1 MKTRCVFSTPDLT
14 AARAL
19 MAAAR
24 QAGIP
29 DEGLSLI
36 AREDIELQQIP
47 DHLMTGRTDFYPAAA
62 RGAACGGGT
71 GVLLGLVAIAVPPL
85 GVTLAGAAAIALAGA
100 AVGCWTGALVG
111 TDVPDAVHRKFKDEI
126 ASGRILVVIDAS
138 RDALAAACPALLATG
153 ARHLPLHAH
162 PEVPQLAGAA

>member
-1 MKTRCVFSTPDLT
+1 MKTRCVFSTPDLA
-14 AARAL
+14 AARAA

-29 DEGLSLI
+29 DEDISLI
-36 AREDIELQQIP
+36 ARQDIELQQIP
-47 DHLMTGRTDFYPAAA
+47 DHLMTGRTDFYPAAV

-71 GVLLGLVAIAVPPL
+71 GVLLGLVAVAVPPL
-85 GVTLAGAAAIALAGA
+85 GVTLAGATAIALAGA

-111 TDVPDAVHRKFKDEI
+111 TEVPDAVHRKFKNEI
-126 ASGRILVVIDAS
+126 DAGRILVVLDAS
-138 RDALAAACPALLATG
+138 KERLAAAAPAVLATG

-162 PEVPQLAGAA
+162 PEVPQLASV

>member
-1 MKTRCVFSTPDLT
+1 MKTRCVFSTPDLA
-14 AARAL
+14 AARAF
-19 MAAAR
+19 MSAAR

-29 DEGLSLI
+29 DDGISLI
-36 AREDIELQQIP
+36 AREDIELQEVP
-47 DHLMTGRTDFYPAAA
+47 DHRMTAGTDFYPAAA

-71 GVLLGLVAIAVPPL
+71 GVLLGLIAVAVPPL

-100 AVGCWTGALVG
+100 AVGCWTGALIG

-126 ASGRILVVIDAS
+126 AQGRILVVIDATK
-138 RDALAAACPALLATG
+138 DALGTACPALLATG
-153 ARHLPLHAH
+153 AKHLPLHAH

>member
-1 MKTRCVFSTPDLT
+1 MKTRCVFSTPDLAT
-14 AARAL
+14 ARAA
-19 MAAAR
+19 MDAAR

-29 DEGLSLI
+29 DDDISLI

-47 DHLMTGRTDFYPAAA
+47 DHLMIGRTDFYPAAA

-71 GVLLGLVAIAVPPL
+71 GVLLGLIAIAVPPL
-85 GVTLAGAAAIALAGA
+85 GVTLAGATAIALAGA

-111 TDVPDAVHRKFKDEI
+111 TDVPDVVHRKFKNEI
-126 ASGRILVVIDAS
+126 DAGRILVVLDAP
-138 RDALAAACPALLATG
+138 RERLTVAAPAVLATG

-162 PEVPQLAGAA
+162 PEVPQLASI

>member
-1 MKTRCVFSTPDLT
+1 MKTRCVFSTPDLA
-14 AARAL
+14 AARAA

-29 DEGLSLI
+29 DDDISLI

-85 GVTLAGAAAIALAGA
+85 GVTLAGATAIALAGA

-111 TDVPDAVHRKFKDEI
+111 TDVPDSVHRKFKNDI
-126 ASGRILVVIDAS
+126 GAGRVLVVLDAP
-138 RDALAAACPALLATG
+138 RERLTVAAPAVLATG
-153 ARHLPLHAH
+153 ATHLALHAH
-162 PEVPQLAGAA
+162 PEVPQLASV

>member
-1 MKTRCVFSTPDLT
+1 MKTRCVFSTTDLA
-14 AARAL
+14 AARAA

-29 DEGLSLI
+29 DDDISLI
-36 AREDIELQQIP
+36 AREDIELQHIP
-47 DHLMTGRTDFYPAAA
+47 DHLMVGRTDFYPAAA

-71 GVLLGLVAIAVPPL
+71 GVLLGLIAVAVPPL
-85 GVTLAGAAAIALAGA
+85 GVTLAGATAIALAGA

-111 TDVPDAVHRKFKDEI
+111 TDVPDAVHRKFKGDIE
-126 ASGRILVVIDAS
+126 AGRILVVIDAT
-138 RDALAAACPALLATG
+138 RERLAAACPSLLATG

-162 PEVPQLAGAA
+162 PEVPQLAA